1 MESNGS
7 IIYEWQNDN
16 EVRFRVVID
25 KIKVKDVQKKNE
37 GEGHSS
43 TPLSSPGKSI
53 ITFYSDRNLNARM
66 VFKNPA
72 VREFYESKKLENVEI
87 K

>member
-7 IIYEWQNDN
+7 TIYEWQDDN

-25 KIKVKDVQKKNE
+25 KIKVKDVQKTE
-37 GEGHSS
+37 GEGHSG

-53 ITFYSDRNLNARM
+53 ITFYSDRNLNAKMRWYVNFMSPKSSRM
-66 VFKNPA
+66 LK
-72 VREFYESKKLENVEI
+72 
-87 K
+87 